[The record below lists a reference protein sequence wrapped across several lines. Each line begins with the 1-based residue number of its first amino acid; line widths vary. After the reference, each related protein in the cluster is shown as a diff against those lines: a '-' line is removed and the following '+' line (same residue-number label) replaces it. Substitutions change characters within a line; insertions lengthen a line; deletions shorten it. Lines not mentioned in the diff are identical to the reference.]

1 VSQDNP
7 AYNQILASLEELESV
22 CRSLKQEN
30 AALKSKVSKLESS
43 LVEAKSNTTIAVDA
57 SLMSDND
64 RIAVRNQIQT
74 YIKRIDDIL
83 EETA

>member
-1 VSQDNP
+1 MSP
-7 AYNQILASLEELESV
+7 YNQILASLEELESV

-30 AALKSKVSKLESS
+30 ASLRNKISKLEASLNETNVSS
-43 LVEAKSNTTIAVDA
+43 ENGSS

-83 EETA
+83 EESA

>member
-1 VSQDNP
+1 MSQEMSP
-7 AYNQILASLEELESV
+7 YNKILASLEELESM

-30 AALKSKVSKLESS
+30 AGLKSKISKLEAS
-43 LVEAKSNTTIAVDA
+43 LNEAKATSGNGSS

-74 YIKRIDDIL
+74 YIKRIDEIL
-83 EETA
+83 EESA

>member
-1 VSQDNP
+1 MTQETT
-7 AYNQILASLEELESV
+7 AYNKILASLEELESV
-22 CRSLKQEN
+22 CRDLKHENNTLKQRITELEASLKD
-30 AALKSKVSKLESS
+30 ATSS
-43 LVEAKSNTTIAVDA
+43 VLTGHA

-83 EETA
+83 EESA